1 MIELKN
7 VSLDLHNGRIAECWI
22 NCFERMFRIL
32 FKDSTSGDIQDIE
45 RIMEESYEEWAAGDN
60 MEIVDIPCEE
70 YILSTLNAYKHNIV
84 AVIYDNDE
92 ADEYDDN

>member
-7 VSLDLHNGRIAECWI
+7 ASLDLHNGRIAECWV
-22 NCFERMFRIL
+22 NCFERMFRVI
-32 FKDSTSGDIQDIE
+32 FNNVTSGDIQDIE

-70 YILSTLNAYKHNIV
+70 YILSTLNAYKNNIV
-84 AVIYDNDE
+84 AVIYDDE
-92 ADEYDDN
+92 DDEDEDN